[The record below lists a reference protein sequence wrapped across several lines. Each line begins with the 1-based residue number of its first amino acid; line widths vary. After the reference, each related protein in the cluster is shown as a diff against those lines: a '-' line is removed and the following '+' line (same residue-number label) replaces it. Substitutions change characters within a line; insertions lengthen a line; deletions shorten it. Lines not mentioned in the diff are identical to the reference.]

1 MKELWLTTLF
11 YKAELNFSSQT
22 QAWLL
27 PDLLN
32 QEIT

>member
-11 YKAELNFSSQT
+11 YKAELNSSSQT

-27 PDLLN
+27 P
-32 QEIT
+32 EFT